1 MKELRI
7 GVSGANGQLG
17 AATVAELVRRVG
29 HEITGISRSPEKVP
43 APAVGRLGDYDRPET
58 LAAAYAGLDRLLL
71 IPTAEM
77 GPGRRAGQ
85 SLAAIDAAVA
95 AGVGHIVLMSSAG
108 TRAAEEPDIYA
119 SYYAAEQ
126 RLMRTAPRWTILR
139 MNYYA
144 EALVQEAQMSL
155 AAGVLTGL
163 EENRVA
169 FVSRE
174 DVAAAAA
181 GLLTSDDH
189 AGAIYHATGPESL
202 TGAER
207 AALVA
212 EASGQPF
219 SFVVL
224 PEQVLRQ
231 GLEEAGLPAPV
242 VGTILSIQE
251 KFVQGGFDIV
261 TGDVER
267 LAGRKPRAL
276 RDLLGGTFPG
286 RQDEG

>member
-1 MKELRI
+1 MRI
-7 GVSGANGQLG
+7 GVSGAGGKLG
-17 AATVAELVRRVG
+17 AATVAELVRRGG
-29 HEITGISRSPEKVP
+29 HEAVGISRSPERVS
-43 APAVGRLGDYDRPET
+43 APVEGRLGDYDRPET

-71 IPTAEM
+71 IPTSEM

-108 TRAAEEPDIYA
+108 TREAEEPDIYA
-119 SYYAAEQ
+119 SYWAAEQ

-144 EALVQEAQMSL
+144 ESFLQEAQMSL
-155 AAGVLTGL
+155 AGGVLTGL
-163 EENRVA
+163 GENRVA

-181 GLLTSDDH
+181 GLLPTEGH
-189 AGAIYHATGPESL
+189 AGAIYHATGPASH

-212 EASGQPF
+212 EASGKPF
-219 SFVVL
+219 SFLVL
-224 PEQVLRQ
+224 PEPVLRH
-231 GLEEAGLPAPV
+231 GLEQAGLPAPV
-242 VGTILSIQE
+242 VGAVLSIQE

-267 LAGRKPRAL
+267 LAGRRPRAL
-276 RDLLGGTFPG
+276 QDLLAGTFPG
-286 RQDEG
+286 R

>member
-17 AATVAELVRRVG
+17 AATVAELVRRGG

-108 TRAAEEPDIYA
+108 TRAALEPDIYA

-163 EENRVA
+163 GENRVA
-169 FVSRE
+169 FVTRE

-181 GLLTSDDH
+181 GLLASDGH

-212 EASGQPF
+212 EASGRPF
-219 SFVVL
+219 SFLVL
-224 PEQVLRQ
+224 PEPVLRQ
-231 GLEEAGLPAPV
+231 GLEQAGLPAPV

-276 RDLLGGTFPG
+276 RDLLGATFPG

>member
-1 MKELRI
+1 MRI
-7 GVSGANGQLG
+7 GVSGASGHLG
-17 AATVAELVRRVG
+17 AATMAELVRRGG
-29 HEITGISRSPEKVP
+29 HEISGISRSPERVR
-43 APAVGRLGDYDRPET
+43 APAAGRLGDYDRPET

-71 IPTAEM
+71 IPTSEM

-85 SLAAIDAAVA
+85 SLTAIDAAVG
-95 AGVGHIVLMSSAG
+95 AGVGHVLLMSSAG
-108 TRAAEEPDIYA
+108 TRATEEPDIYA

-126 RLMRTAPRWTILR
+126 RLMRAAPRWTILR

-144 EALVQEAQMSL
+144 ESFIQEAQMSL
-155 AAGVLTGL
+155 NAGVLTGL
-163 EENRVA
+163 GENRVA
-169 FVSRE
+169 FVSRD

-181 GLLTSDDH
+181 GLLISDGH
-189 AGAIYHATGPESL
+189 AGAIYHATGPASL

-212 EASGQPF
+212 SASGKPF

-224 PEQVLRQ
+224 PEPVLRQ
-231 GLEEAGLPAPV
+231 GMEQAGLPAPV
-242 VGTILSIQE
+242 VGAVLSIQE

-276 RDLLGGTFPG
+276 RELLGGAFPG
-286 RQDEG
+286 R

>member
-1 MKELRI
+1 MRI
-7 GVSGANGQLG
+7 GISGASGQLG
-17 AATVAELVRRVG
+17 AATVAELVRRGG
-29 HEITGISRSPEKVP
+29 HDVVGISRSPERVT
-43 APAVGRLGDYDRPET
+43 APVEGRMGDYDRPET
-58 LAAAYAGLDRLLL
+58 LAAAYAGLDRVLI
-71 IPTAEM
+71 IPTGEM

-119 SYYAAEQ
+119 SYWAAEQ
-126 RLMRTAPRWTILR
+126 HLMRAAPRWTILR

-144 EALVQEAQMSL
+144 EAFLQEAQMSL
-155 AAGVLTGL
+155 QGGVLTGL
-163 EENRVA
+163 GENRVA
-169 FVSRE
+169 FVWRE

-181 GLLTSDDH
+181 GILAGEGH
-189 AGAIYHATGPESL
+189 EGAIYNATGPETLS
-202 TGAER
+202 GVER

-219 SFVVL
+219 SFAAL
-224 PEQVLRQ
+224 PQAVLRQ
-231 GLEEAGLPAPV
+231 GMEGAGLPAPV
-242 VGTILSIQE
+242 VGVVLSIQE
-251 KFVQGGFDIV
+251 KFVQSGFDIV

-276 RDLLGGTFPG
+276 RDLLRGAFSGNRRAF
-286 RQDEG
+286 

>member
-17 AATVAELVRRVG
+17 AATVAELVRRGG
-29 HEITGISRSPEKVP
+29 HEITGISRSPEKIP

-108 TRAAEEPDIYA
+108 TRAAQEPDIYA

-163 EENRVA
+163 GENRVA

-181 GLLTSDDH
+181 GLLASGDH
-189 AGAIYHATGPESL
+189 AGAIYHATGPPWWPRRRDGRSRFSCSPNRCSARGWSRRGCRL
-202 TGAER
+202 PSSGRSCRSRRSSCR
-207 AALVA
+207 AASTSSRATSNASPGGSRARCGTCLQGRSRAA
-212 EASGQPF
+212 EASP
-219 SFVVL
+219 
-224 PEQVLRQ
+224 
-231 GLEEAGLPAPV
+231 AGF
-242 VGTILSIQE
+242 G
-251 KFVQGGFDIV
+251 
-261 TGDVER
+261 
-267 LAGRKPRAL
+267 
-276 RDLLGGTFPG
+276 
-286 RQDEG
+286 

>member
-1 MKELRI
+1 MRI
-7 GVSGANGQLG
+7 GVSGASGQLG
-17 AATVAELVRRVG
+17 AATVAELVRRGG
-29 HEITGISRSPEKVP
+29 HEVVGISRSPERVS
-43 APAVGRLGDYDRPET
+43 APVEGRLGDYDRPET
-58 LAAAYAGLDRLLL
+58 LATAYAGLDRLLL
-71 IPTAEM
+71 IPTSEM

-95 AGVGHIVLMSSAG
+95 AGVGHVVLMSSAG
-108 TRAAEEPDIYA
+108 TREAQEPDIYA
-119 SYYAAEQ
+119 SYWAAEQ

-144 EALVQEAQMSL
+144 ESFLQEAQMSL
-155 AAGVLTGL
+155 AGGVLTGL
-163 EENRVA
+163 GENRVA

-181 GLLTSDDH
+181 GLLPTEGH
-189 AGAIYHATGPESL
+189 AGAIYHATGPASL

-212 EASGQPF
+212 EASGKPF
-219 SFVVL
+219 AFLAL
-224 PEQVLRQ
+224 PEPVLRG
-231 GLEEAGLPAPV
+231 GLEQAGLPSVV
-242 VGTILSIQE
+242 VGAILSIQE

-267 LAGRKPRAL
+267 LAGRPPRPL
-276 RDLLGGTFPG
+276 RDLVTGAFRGG
-286 RQDEG
+286 

>member
-1 MKELRI
+1 MRI
-7 GVSGANGQLG
+7 GVSGASGQLG
-17 AATVAELVRRVG
+17 AATVKELVRRGG
-29 HEITGISRSPEKVP
+29 HDIIGISRSPERVA
-43 APAVGRLGDYDRPET
+43 APVEGRLGDYDRPET

-71 IPTAEM
+71 IPTSEM

-85 SLAAIDAAVA
+85 SLAAIVAAVA

-108 TRAAEEPDIYA
+108 TRKAEEPDVYA
-119 SYYAAEQ
+119 SYWAAEQ

-144 EALVQEAQMSL
+144 ESFIQEAQMSL
-155 AAGVLTGL
+155 GASVLTGL
-163 EENRVA
+163 GENRVA

-181 GLLTSDDH
+181 GILTSEGH
-189 AGAIYHATGPESL
+189 AGAIYHATGPASL

-207 AALVA
+207 VALVA
-212 EASGQPF
+212 EASGRPF
-219 SFVVL
+219 SFLVL
-224 PEQVLRQ
+224 PEPVLRQ
-231 GLEEAGLPAPV
+231 GLEQAGLPSPV
-242 VGTILSIQE
+242 VGAVLSIQE

-267 LAGRKPRAL
+267 LAGRQPRAL
-276 RDLLGGTFPG
+276 RDLLAGAFAG
-286 RQDEG
+286 R

>member
-1 MKELRI
+1 MRI

-17 AATVAELVRRVG
+17 SATVAELVRWGG
-29 HEITGISRSPEKVP
+29 HEIIGISRSPEKVS
-43 APAVGRLGDYDRPET
+43 APAAGRLGDYDRPET
-58 LAAAYAGLDRLLL
+58 LATAYTGLDRLLL
-71 IPTAEM
+71 IPTSEM
-77 GPGRRAGQ
+77 GPGRRAAQ

-144 EALVQEAQMSL
+144 ESFLQEAQMSL
-155 AAGVLTGL
+155 AGGVLSGL
-163 EENRVA
+163 GENRVA

-181 GLLTSDDH
+181 GMLTSDDH
-189 AGAIYHATGPESL
+189 EGAIYHATGPASL

-219 SFVVL
+219 SFLVL
-224 PEQVLRQ
+224 PEPVLRQ
-231 GLEEAGLPAPV
+231 GLEQARLSAPV
-242 VGTILSIQE
+242 VGAVLSIQE

-276 RDLLGGTFPG
+276 QDLLAGTFPG
-286 RQDEG
+286 R

>member
-1 MKELRI
+1 VRI
-7 GVSGANGQLG
+7 GVSGASGQLG
-17 AATVAELVRRVG
+17 AATVAELVRRAAHAV
-29 HEITGISRSPEKVP
+29 IGISRSPERITKP
-43 APAVGRLGDYDRPET
+43 AAGRLGDYDWPET
-58 LAAAYAGLDRLLL
+58 LAAAYAELDRLLL
-71 IPTAEM
+71 IPTSEM
-77 GPGRRAGQ
+77 GPGRRAAQ

-119 SYYAAEQ
+119 SYFAAEQ

-144 EALVQEAQMSL
+144 EAYVQEAQMSL
-155 AAGVLTGL
+155 GAGVLTGL
-163 EENRVA
+163 GENRVA
-169 FVSRE
+169 FVSRN

-181 GLLTSDDH
+181 GILTSDGH
-189 AGAIYHATGPESL
+189 AGAIYHATGPASL

-212 EASGQPF
+212 EASGRPF
-219 SFVVL
+219 SFLVL
-224 PEQVLRQ
+224 AEPVLRQ
-231 GLEEAGLPAPV
+231 GLEQAGLPSPV
-242 VGTILSIQE
+242 VGAILSIQE

-267 LAGRKPRAL
+267 LAGRKPRGL
-276 RDLLGGTFPG
+276 RELLQGAFSHHTT
-286 RQDEG
+286 

>member
-1 MKELRI
+1 MTNLKI
-7 GVSGANGQLG
+7 GVSGSSGQLG
-17 AATVAELVRRVG
+17 SATVAELIRQG
-29 HEITGISRSPEKVP
+29 GNEIVGISRSPEKIA
-43 APAVGRLGDYDRPET
+43 APAEGRLGDYDRPET
-58 LAAAYAGLDRLLL
+58 LADAYAGLDRLLL

-77 GPGRRAGQ
+77 APGRRAQQ

-95 AGVGHIVLMSSAG
+95 AGVGHVVLMSSAG

-119 SYYAAEQ
+119 SYWAAEQ
-126 RLMRTAPRWTILR
+126 RLIRTAPRWTILR

-144 EALVQEAQMSL
+144 ESFVQEAQMSL
-155 AAGVLTGL
+155 ASGVLTGL
-163 EENRVA
+163 GENRVA

-181 GLLTSDDH
+181 GILTGDGH
-189 AGAIYHATGPESL
+189 EGAIYHATGPERL

-219 SFVVL
+219 SFL
-224 PEQVLRQ
+224 ALDEAVLRQ
-231 GLEEAGLPAPV
+231 GLEQAGLPAPV
-242 VGTILSIQE
+242 VGMVLSIQE

-267 LAGRKPRAL
+267 LAGREPRAL
-276 RDLLGGTFPG
+276 QDLLADAFP
-286 RQDEG
+286 EH